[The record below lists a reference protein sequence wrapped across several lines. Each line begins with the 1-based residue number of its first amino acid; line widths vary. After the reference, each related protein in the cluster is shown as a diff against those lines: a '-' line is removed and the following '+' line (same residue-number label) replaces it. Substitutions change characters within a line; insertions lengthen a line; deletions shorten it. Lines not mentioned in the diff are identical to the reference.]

1 MIRSIQLPSVFF
13 VKMRKTTKKN
23 YGRKGKGHNQDPNG
37 ESRRV
42 ARDMVPQRLPQLQ
55 DQIHQSITLRFIT
68 TGTGAATQVNVTFQN
83 LLDSWLIAGT
93 ATVGYQLFDFVKV
106 RRVIVRAVSAAP
118 QGSTEGAGCTVG
130 VEFPGLVA
138 GSNAGGKQASDST
151 LGTTFPAM
159 VSLSPDKMSAAGFWQ
174 PSSGNVAFVVRAV
187 DASSTIVIGAIIDV
201 ELSFKNS
208 GDVNPSI
215 IASAIAGATAGS
227 IYFGGI
233 DGARLAATW
242 ARSVFIPR
250 I

>member
-1 MIRSIQLPSVFF
+1 
-13 VKMRKTTKKN
+13 MRKNQSGRFAKN
-23 YGRKGKGHNQDPNG
+23 GKGRKDDPNG

-68 TGTGAATQVNVTFQN
+68 TGTGAATAASITFQN

-106 RRVIVRAVSAAP
+106 RRVIVRAVAGAP
-118 QGSTEGAGCTVG
+118 QGSAEQTGCTVG
-130 VEFPGLVA
+130 IEFPGLVA
-138 GSNAGGKQASDST
+138 GSNAGGKQASDSS
-151 LGTTFPAM
+151 LGTSFPAM

-174 PSSGNVAFVVRAV
+174 PTSGNVAFVVRAV
-187 DASSTIVIGAIIDV
+187 DANSTVVIGAIIDV

-215 IASAIAGATAGS
+215 VASAIAGATAGS
-227 IYFGGI
+227 IYFGGL

>member
-1 MIRSIQLPSVFF
+1 
-13 VKMRKTTKKN
+13 MRKNFQKKSR
-23 YGRKGKGHNQDPNG
+23 GARDDG
-37 ESRRV
+37 ESREVR
-42 ARDMVPQRLPQLQ
+42 RDMVPTRLPQLQ
-55 DQIHQSITLRFIT
+55 DQIHQSITLRFTT
-68 TGTGAATQVNVTFQN
+68 TGTGAATQCTVTFQN

-106 RRVIVRAVSAAP
+106 RRVIVRALAGAP
-118 QGSTEGAGCTVG
+118 QGSSEGSGCTVG
-130 VEFPGLVA
+130 IEFPGLVA

-151 LGTTFPAM
+151 LGTALPAM
-159 VSLSPDKMSAAGFWQ
+159 VSLRPDKLSAAGFWQ
-174 PSSGNVAFVVRAV
+174 ASSGNVAFVVRAV
-187 DASSTIVIGAIIDV
+187 DSGSTVVIGAIIDV

-215 IASAIAGATAGS
+215 IASAIAGATPGS
-227 IYFGGI
+227 IYFGGL

>member
-1 MIRSIQLPSVFF
+1 M
-13 VKMRKTTKKN
+13 
-23 YGRKGKGHNQDPNG
+23 G
-37 ESRRV
+37 
-42 ARDMVPQRLPQLQ
+42 
-55 DQIHQSITLRFIT
+55 ITLRFTT
-68 TGTGAATQVNVTFQN
+68 TGTGGSSFANVTFQN

-106 RRVIVRAVSAAP
+106 RRVIVRALPGAP
-118 QGSTEGAGCTVG
+118 QGSAADAGATVG
-130 VEFPGLVA
+130 IEFPGLVA
-138 GSNAGGKQASDST
+138 GSNAGGKQASDSS
-151 LGTTFPAM
+151 LGTAFPAM
-159 VSLSPDKMSAAGFWQ
+159 VSLVPDKFCAAGLWQ
-174 PSSGNVAFVVRAV
+174 GSSATTAFVVRAV
-187 DASSTIVIGAIIDV
+187 DATSTVVIGAIIDV

-208 GDVNPSI
+208 GDVNPLV